1 MLFIYCVCLYVRV
14 CYLKLSELLHEL
26 LLLLAVAEWGDD
38 VEEDLEQI
46 QTFPRH
52 TGHGEDGSDAA
63 QETTAP
69 PPSHDQGYDN
79 AHHDQHQMTNTM
91 I

>member
-1 MLFIYCVCLYVRV
+1 MLFIYCVCVSV
-14 CYLKLSELLHEL
+14 CACYLELSELLHEL
-26 LLLLAVAEWGDD
+26 LLFLAVAEWGDD

-63 QETTAP
+63 QETAP
-69 PPSHDQGYDN
+69 PVSHMTR
-79 AHHDQHQMTNTM
+79 AMTTHTMTN
-91 I
+91 IK